1 VKHYERLRRKHLR
14 EVYARWQQQ
23 LYQLLLS
30 EQVDWNR
37 FDALHNALS
46 RIEQECSSWLFE
58 EQKEEAP

>member
-14 EVYARWQQQ
+14 EVYAQWQQQ
-23 LYQLLLS
+23 LYQLLQA

-46 RIEQECSSWLFE
+46 RIEQECSSWLFK
-58 EQKEEAP
+58 EQKEEER